1 MSPWSPRFISST
13 NSGRR
18 FDNIDIDWL
27 LSKASSSVFLSAQNH
42 IKQQFRPP
50 SSQRGR
56 VCWAHWADAECS
68 RPAVPS
74 FHHSHLCLTRIR
86 MWFQTRGI
94 LAARGYPKAR
104 PVMRARRLGMVCQD
118 SPPVGVVPEESGNT
132 QTWSSTGPYLLDCP
146 AAGRAVSHRWVEE
159 GWRPLV
165 WGWWGHIRLG
175 AHWHGR
181 WFPGDCLE
189 IPLLREKKR
198 WKINCE
204 KSNDFFYLIMLI

>member
-27 LSKASSSVFLSAQNH
+27 EPSKQSIKQCFLSAQNH

-104 PVMRARRLGMVCQD
+104 PVMRARHLGMVCQD
-118 SPPVGVVPEESGNT
+118 SPSCWGGPGRKRKHSNLIKHWSLPIGLPSGRESCVPSLSGGRMASSGLGVVGSHKTGGTLARKVISRRLSWDPTVKGKEEVEKLIVKNLKT
-132 QTWSSTGPYLLDCP
+132 FST
-146 AAGRAVSHRWVEE
+146 
-159 GWRPLV
+159 
-165 WGWWGHIRLG
+165 
-175 AHWHGR
+175 
-181 WFPGDCLE
+181 
-189 IPLLREKKR
+189 
-198 WKINCE
+198 
-204 KSNDFFYLIMLI
+204 

>member
-1 MSPWSPRFISST
+1 MVDGLTILT
-13 NSGRR
+13 L
-18 FDNIDIDWL
+18 IDLNL

-104 PVMRARRLGMVCQD
+104 P
-118 SPPVGVVPEESGNT
+118 
-132 QTWSSTGPYLLDCP
+132 
-146 AAGRAVSHRWVEE
+146 
-159 GWRPLV
+159 
-165 WGWWGHIRLG
+165 WWGRDTLG
-175 AHWHGR
+175 WCVR
-181 WFPGDCLE
+181 T
-189 IPLLREKKR
+189 LLLLGWSRKKAETLKLDQALVPTYWTAQR
-198 WKINCE
+198 QGELCPIVEWRKDGVLW
-204 KSNDFFYLIMLI
+204 SGGGGVT